1 MEQETLQ
8 TQQLKKRK
16 LPKWLIILI
25 AIPLVII
32 AIHFNFYFATQRI
45 VKADESINQE
55 ATSYFIHA
63 NVISM
68 LWINATHTYLFVD
81 YDSWLMKPLIVLT
94 DYFFEKGEVL
104 IQPHNGED
112 GVWWYLTY
120 AYIYNLSTSQRID
133 TSMDIYSLPKNEEM
147 NLRNKLTRYI
157 IKIGNDGVKGVDF
170 GKYESSA
177 MHTMFATHLSNIDV
191 EKHYTGNTKQE
202 KIGTYLHDKNINA
215 YANDS
220 YVAYVRFL
228 KKDQFKS
235 GWELFILNNL
245 NERVRFLIFNDMV
258 NFSSQNICTNKYIPS
273 YLTYI
278 KLINIK
284 SLNRKNQNDDIPN
297 QKVKKMFEDRERD
310 RIVLTQIKNSCPNF
324 GDEINQIEITF
335 QQLKGVN
342 NGR

>member
-1 MEQETLQ
+1 MESTTSNIVP
-8 TQQLKKRK
+8 TQKRK
-16 LPKWLIILI
+16 LSKWLIALI
-25 AIPLVII
+25 AIPLVVV
-32 AIHFNFYFATQRI
+32 ALHFNFYFSTQRI
-45 VKADESINQE
+45 VKADQSINHE

-63 NVISM
+63 NVVST
-68 LWINATHTYLFVD
+68 LWINTIHTYLFVD
-81 YDSWLMKPLIVLT
+81 YDSWIMKPLIALT
-94 DYFFEKGEVL
+94 DHFFEKGETL

-120 AYIYNLSTSQRID
+120 AYINNLSTAQRVDI
-133 TSMDIYSLPKNEEM
+133 SMDIYSLPKEEEM
-147 NLRNKLTRYI
+147 KLRNKLTQYI

-191 EKHYTGNTKQE
+191 EKHYIGNTKQE
-202 KIGTYLHDKNINA
+202 KIGAYLHDKKINA
-215 YANDS
+215 YANES
-220 YVAYVRFL
+220 YAAYVRFL
-228 KKDQFKS
+228 KKDKFKS

-273 YLTYI
+273 YLTYL

-297 QKVKKMFEDRERD
+297 QKAKKMFEDRERD
-310 RIVLTQIKNSCPNF
+310 RIVLTEIKKSCPNF
-324 GDEINQIEITF
+324 GNEINQIEITF